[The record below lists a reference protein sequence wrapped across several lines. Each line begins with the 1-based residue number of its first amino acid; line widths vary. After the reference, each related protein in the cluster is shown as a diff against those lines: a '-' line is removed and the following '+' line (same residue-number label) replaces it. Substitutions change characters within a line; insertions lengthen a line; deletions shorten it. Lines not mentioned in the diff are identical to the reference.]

1 MEYTQLEI
9 EVSPID
15 PYRDWLCF
23 SLAEAGFDMFEDTAS
38 GVKAYIQTERMDAD
52 RVGLLMDECRKMG
65 ANLKV
70 VESRIPW
77 QNWNADWEANFQPEW
92 IAGKVRVRAEFHEP
106 DPTAEMEIIIQPRMA
121 FGTGHHPT
129 TSLVMET
136 LLGVNLND
144 RSVIDMGCGTAIL
157 AIQAAKR
164 GAREIL
170 AIDNDP
176 NSVDNSIDNAQR
188 NACSEL
194 ISVVLGD
201 ATALLGNTCD
211 VFIANINRN
220 IILTDIA
227 TYRACINPGGMLITS
242 GYYEQDLPMIKQA
255 ASALNLHYRSHLTR
269 NDWCCAV
276 FQLT

>member
-9 EVSPID
+9 EVNPID

-23 SLAEAGFDMFEDTAS
+23 SLAESGFDMFEDTAQ
-38 GVKAYIQTERMDAD
+38 GVKAYIRTDQLDSD
-52 RVGLLMDECRKMG
+52 RVGVLMDECRALG
-65 ANLKV
+65 ADLKV

-106 DPTAEMEIIIQPRMA
+106 DPAAELEIIIQPRMA

-136 LLGVNLND
+136 LLGIDLNG

-157 AIQAAKR
+157 AIQAAKS

-176 NSVDNSIDNAQR
+176 NSVENSIDNAKR
-188 NACSEL
+188 NSCSEL

-201 ATALLGNTCD
+201 ASALPGNFCD

-220 IILTDIA
+220 IILTDIN
-227 TYRACINPGGMLITS
+227 TYRASINPGGMLITS

-255 ASALNLHYRSHLTR
+255 ASNLNLHYRSHLTR

>member
-9 EVSPID
+9 EVNPID

-23 SLAEAGFDMFEDTAS
+23 SLAEAGFDMFEETPV
-38 GVKAYIQTERMDAD
+38 GLKAYIKTELQDIE
-52 RVGLLMDECRKMG
+52 RVGALLDECRAMG
-65 ANLKV
+65 ADVKAD
-70 VESRIPW
+70 ESRIPW

-92 IAGKVRVRAEFHEP
+92 IAGEVRVRAEFHEP
-106 DPTAEMEIIIQPRMA
+106 DPNAGMEIIIQPRMA

-136 LLGVNLND
+136 LLGIDLNG

-157 AIQAAKR
+157 AIQAAKS
-164 GAREIL
+164 GATGIL

-176 NSVDNSIDNAQR
+176 NSVENSIDKAQR
-188 NACSEL
+188 NLCSEL

-201 ATALLGNTCD
+201 ASALPGNRCD

-220 IILTDIA
+220 IIMTDLS
-227 TYRACINPGGMLITS
+227 TYRSCINPGGMLITS

-255 ASALNLHYRSHLTR
+255 ASALDLHYHSHMTR